1 MAAILCI
8 GCGAVGDSDGAA
20 LYCNSCY
27 EELQERTKELEMS
40 GRALAKKINEVITNG
55 EYMDVWLVAQLHRGP
70 YAGPSFEKEL
80 LEFLNVLYSDAVEQ
94 GHEADADLAPIWKPI
109 DPEI

>member
-27 EELQERTKELEMS
+27 QK
-40 GRALAKKINEVITNG
+40 LAKRVDSITISYAVSDYLHTLDTTKPLAYYMARGLSSKISKIVSACTNEI
-55 EYMDVWLVAQLHRGP
+55 Q
-70 YAGPSFEKEL
+70 
-80 LEFLNVLYSDAVEQ
+80 Q
-94 GHEADADLAPIWKPI
+94 G
-109 DPEI
+109 

>member
-8 GCGAVGDSDGAA
+8 GCGTVGDSDGAA

-27 EELQERTKELEMS
+27 EELQERTKELETT

-70 YAGPSFEKEL
+70 YSGPSFEREL
-80 LEFLNVLYSDAVEQ
+80 SDFLNVLYEDAVEQ
-94 GHEADADLAPIWKPI
+94 AGVADVARSQTIESNPD
-109 DPEI
+109 